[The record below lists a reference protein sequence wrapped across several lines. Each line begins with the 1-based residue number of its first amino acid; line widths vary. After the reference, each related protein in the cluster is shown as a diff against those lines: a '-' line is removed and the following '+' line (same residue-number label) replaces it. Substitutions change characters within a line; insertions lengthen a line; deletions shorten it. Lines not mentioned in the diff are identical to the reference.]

1 MEDQPRPTD
10 FVDYQGI
17 FSRTLILVGRGAS
30 VPDALES
37 CLKDAYPLTY
47 REILVE
53 ARKILS
59 HLKQEREWGSLRA
72 LRELADRPGLAD
84 EMRRSR
90 PSGERTDGDAPGMSR
105 SDVNADFPRIF
116 ALAQRK
122 RQSGFSLDDSLEM
135 AVRELYPQTYR
146 KVTEA
151 ARFYVRVAA
160 HRRGEHEMRALR
172 ELAEDPRFFAE
183 LEDSLPE

>member
-17 FSRTLILVGRGAS
+17 FSRTLILVGKGAS
-30 VPDALES
+30 VPAALES
-37 CLKDAYPLTY
+37 CLKQSYPLTY
-47 REILVE
+47 REILVD
-53 ARKILS
+53 ARIILS
-59 HLKQEREWGSLRA
+59 RLKQEREWGSLRA

-84 EMRRSR
+84 ELRASK
-90 PSGERTDGDAPGMSR
+90 TDEVEAGDAYVMR
-105 SDVNADFPRIF
+105 HSDVNADFPRIF

-151 ARFYVRVAA
+151 ARFYVRLAA
-160 HRRGEHEMRALR
+160 RRRDEHEMRALR
-172 ELAEDPRFFAE
+172 ELAEDPLLFSQI
-183 LEDSLPE
+183 EDSLPE